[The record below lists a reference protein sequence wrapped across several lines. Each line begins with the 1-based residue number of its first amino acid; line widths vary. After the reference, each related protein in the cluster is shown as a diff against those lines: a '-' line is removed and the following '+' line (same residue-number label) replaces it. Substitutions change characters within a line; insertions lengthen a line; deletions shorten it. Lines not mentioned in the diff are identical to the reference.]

1 MTKGSKASSD
11 RVFIQIQVDQDRK
24 TRFAEKV
31 RSEGKTITEVLIAWI
46 DDYLDETEKVDVIDL
61 KKRIEALERKS
72 YQQESL
78 LVGELPA

>member
-1 MTKGSKASSD
+1 MTKGSKASSE

-31 RSEGKTITEVLIAWI
+31 RNEGKTITEVLISWI

-72 YQQESL
+72 LQQESL

>member
-1 MTKGSKASSD
+1 MTKGSKGSSE

-24 TRFAEKV
+24 TKFAEKV
-31 RSEGKTITEVLIAWI
+31 RNEGKTITEVLISWI
-46 DDYLDETEKVDVIDL
+46 DDYLDESEKVDIIDL

>member
-11 RVFIQIQVDQDRK
+11 RVFIQIQVDQERK

-31 RSEGKTITEVLIAWI
+31 RNQGKTITEVLISWI
-46 DDYLDETEKVDVIDL
+46 DDYLDESEKVDVMDL

-72 YQQESL
+72 NQQDSL
-78 LVGELPA
+78 LMGELLA

>member
-11 RVFIQIQVDQDRK
+11 RVFIQIQVDQVRK

-31 RSEGKTITEVLIAWI
+31 RNQGNTITEVLISWI
-46 DDYLDETEKVDVIDL
+46 DDYLDESEKVDVIDL

-72 YQQESL
+72 NQQDSL
-78 LVGELPA
+78 LMGELLA